1 DQAANKTATVTVPA
15 ISTADNV
22 LKARVTVINKA
33 GHKFPS
39 GVGFRRAFLQ
49 FNVLDKDNKVLWS
62 SGRTDRMGVI
72 VDEKGGAVA
81 GELWWT
87 KDCSERINPDA
98 RIHQPH
104 YEEITR
110 QDQVQIYE
118 ELVSTPANVDAP
130 VCGPDAKPQ
139 GQLTTSFLS
148 ICTKVKDNR
157 LLPQGFLKLDDRIQ
171 ISQALG
177 ADVDM
182 ARESGAEEVGDAS
195 GYVKGGGDSLEYRIP
210 MGEIPGKPAAVEA
223 TLYYQATPPSFLQD
237 RFCTSGS
244 TDAKRLYYLGM
255 NVKLSGPTEHWKLRV
270 VTSGPVAVPQAS
282 P

>member
-1 DQAANKTATVTVPA
+1 VGLNVFLLKMAWQFPDVLGIRQVDPMLGSSKGIASIPTSEGAMLDQAANKTATVTVPA

-22 LKARVTVINKA
+22 LKARVTVINKP

-72 VDEKGGAVA
+72 VDEKGVPVA

-87 KDCSERINPDA
+87 KDCSERINADA

-130 VCGPDAKPQ
+130 VCGPDAMPQ

-171 ISQALG
+171 
-177 ADVDM
+177 
-182 ARESGAEEVGDAS
+182 
-195 GYVKGGGDSLEYRIP
+195 
-210 MGEIPGKPAAVEA
+210 
-223 TLYYQATPPSFLQD
+223 
-237 RFCTSGS
+237 
-244 TDAKRLYYLGM
+244 
-255 NVKLSGPTEHWKLRV
+255 
-270 VTSGPVAVPQAS
+270 
-282 P
+282 